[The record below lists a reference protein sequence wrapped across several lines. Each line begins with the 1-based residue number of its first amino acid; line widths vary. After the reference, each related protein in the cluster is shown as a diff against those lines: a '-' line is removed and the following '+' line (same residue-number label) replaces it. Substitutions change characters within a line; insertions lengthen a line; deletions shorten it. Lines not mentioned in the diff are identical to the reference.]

1 MKSAASAAVATPSLP
16 RPVGLAARLGAF
28 ARSVWPG
35 LMMSLVVALAAVG
48 LGGLE
53 REAVGKVWL
62 EPLVL
67 AILLGAGVRAAW
79 TPDER
84 FRVGIDFSA
93 KILLEVAVVLLG
105 ASVSAATLSSLGLG
119 FVAGVF
125 ALVAVAIL
133 AGFGIG
139 RLLGLNPRMAL
150 LAACGNAICGNSAIA
165 AVAPVIDA
173 DGEEVAASIAFT
185 AVLGVAVVLALPL
198 LGGLMSLSGL
208 QYGALAGLTVYAVP
222 QVLAA
227 AAPFGAVATQTG
239 TVVKLAR
246 VLMLGPVI
254 LVLSLIFRD
263 RAAGKT
269 APGLHRLLPWFIVG
283 FLAMIALRNL
293 DLIPQAVLEPMA
305 AASGLLTV
313 AAMAALGL
321 QTNIRA
327 VARAGGR
334 VAAAVV
340 LSLAALV
347 GLSLG
352 LIAVLGV

>member
-1 MKSAASAAVATPSLP
+1 
-16 RPVGLAARLGAF
+16 
-28 ARSVWPG
+28 
-35 LMMSLVVALAAVG
+35 
-48 LGGLE
+48 
-53 REAVGKVWL
+53 
-62 EPLVL
+62 
-67 AILLGAGVRAAW
+67 
-79 TPDER
+79 
-84 FRVGIDFSA
+84 
-93 KILLEVAVVLLG
+93 
-105 ASVSAATLSSLGLG
+105 
-119 FVAGVF
+119 
-125 ALVAVAIL
+125 
-133 AGFGIG
+133 
-139 RLLGLNPRMAL
+139 MAL
-150 LAACGNAICGNSAIA
+150 LVACGNAICGNSAIA

-185 AVLGVAVVLALPL
+185 AVLGVVVVLTLPL
-198 LGGLMSLSGL
+198 LGGLMSMSGL

-254 LVLSLIFRD
+254 LALSLMFRD
-263 RAAGKT
+263 RAAGAKG
-269 APGLHRLLPWFIVG
+269 PGLHRLLPWFIVG

-293 DLIPQAVLEPMA
+293 DLIPQAALEPMA

-321 QTNIRA
+321 QTDIRA

>member
-1 MKSAASAAVATPSLP
+1 
-16 RPVGLAARLGAF
+16 
-28 ARSVWPG
+28 
-35 LMMSLVVALAAVG
+35 
-48 LGGLE
+48 
-53 REAVGKVWL
+53 
-62 EPLVL
+62 
-67 AILLGAGVRAAW
+67 
-79 TPDER
+79 
-84 FRVGIDFSA
+84 
-93 KILLEVAVVLLG
+93 
-105 ASVSAATLSSLGLG
+105 
-119 FVAGVF
+119 
-125 ALVAVAIL
+125 
-133 AGFGIG
+133 
-139 RLLGLNPRMAL
+139 
-150 LAACGNAICGNSAIA
+150 
-165 AVAPVIDA
+165 
-173 DGEEVAASIAFT
+173 VAASIAFT
-185 AVLGVAVVLALPL
+185 AVLGVVVVLTLPL
-198 LGGLMSLSGL
+198 LGGLMSMSGL

-269 APGLHRLLPWFIVG
+269 GPGLHRLLPWFIVG

-305 AASGLLTV
+305 AASDLLTV

>member
-1 MKSAASAAVATPSLP
+1 MKSAAPAAVLSPPLP
-16 RPVGLAARLGAF
+16 RLVQLGAF
-28 ARSVWPG
+28 GRSVWPG
-35 LMMSLVVALAAVG
+35 LMMSLAVALAAVG
-48 LGGLE
+48 LTSLE
-53 REAVGKVWL
+53 RDVFGKAWL

-79 TPDER
+79 TPDVR

-125 ALVAVAIL
+125 ALVAAAIL

-150 LAACGNAICGNSAIA
+150 LVACGNAICGNSAIA

-185 AVLGVAVVLALPL
+185 AVLGVVVVLTLPL
-198 LGGLMSLSGL
+198 LGGLMSMSGL
-208 QYGALAGLTVYAVP
+208 QFGALAGLTVYAVP

-227 AAPFGAVATQTG
+227 AAPFGAVATQMG

-254 LVLSLIFRD
+254 LVLSVIFRD
-263 RAAGKT
+263 RAEGA
-269 APGLHRLLPWFIVG
+269 ARPGLHRLLPWFIVG

-293 DLIPQAVLEPMA
+293 DLIPQAALSPMA

-321 QTNIRA
+321 QTDIRA

-334 VAAAVV
+334 VVAAVV